1 MKFSLKLLLLV
12 LLCWPTTVFA
22 ALPQQV
28 QGDFAVID
36 GVVVMPLDNE
46 YIVELATQDNLNI
59 GDILTLVKPG
69 KKILHP
75 QTGEVIGSIDQV
87 VGFLQVTRILS
98 GYSYAKVLTP
108 GLQPEN
114 GAKLKRFEQVPVT
127 FVVGSAQDNNELVR
141 QFKVNLPQLQWLAD
155 NQTEHALLSFV
166 LQGDS
171 LEVKTA
177 EGDLLHRY
185 KITADQQLAMS
196 SSPPRPAVS
205 APTASGPQP
214 GALQKIVTTL
224 MGNVYQKGDEQFA
237 EMDAAIIR
245 QRQTEEGGLWLG
257 PELNGS
263 SWGITVGDFDGDGQQ
278 ETALVLDNTLLI
290 ARINAG
296 KFTQLAEV
304 TIPESLQVLSLDS
317 IDLDGD
323 GRDELYLSAQGNYV
337 ASSFVVE
344 FTGDKYEIVI
354 KNIRW
359 LLRVVDLAD
368 GSGRS
373 LIGQR
378 MGHQDKTYIRDMF
391 QVRREGDRLVR
402 GPALKLPEKLNLFSF
417 VAFPDDR
424 NALNYSHLTGD
435 DYLKVFNPEG
445 VELWN
450 SADYYGGSENCF
462 TIRQEYTNE
471 MLIPTCVSSRQVRT
485 PNNQILVVQ
494 NDGQRIVERYQ
505 KFKRS
510 RVVSLSWNGLAMVEN
525 WRTASQNGYLSD
537 FVLADA
543 DNDGAAEIVMAVK
556 FKHAGLIDKA
566 RSAVVIYEM
575 N

>member
-1 MKFSLKLLLLV
+1 
-12 LLCWPTTVFA
+12 
-22 ALPQQV
+22 
-28 QGDFAVID
+28 
-36 GVVVMPLDNE
+36 E
-46 YIVELATQDNLNI
+46 YIVDMNDQDNLSI
-59 GDILTLVKPG
+59 GDILSLVKPG

-75 QTGEVIGSIDQV
+75 QTGEVIGSVDQAI
-87 VGFLQVTRILS
+87 GFLQVTRILS

-114 GAKLKRFEQVPVT
+114 GAQLKRFEQVPASFVT
-127 FVVGSAQDNNELVR
+127 GTDADSNELIR
-141 QFKVNLPQLQWLAD
+141 QFKVNLPQLLWLAD
-155 NQTEHALLSFV
+155 NQTEYALLTFAM
-166 LQGDS
+166 QGNS
-171 LEVKTA
+171 LEVKTVG
-177 EGDLLHRY
+177 GDLLHRY
-185 KITADQQLAMS
+185 KLTADQQLAVT
-196 SSPPRPAVS
+196 SPSPRPSVS
-205 APTASGPQP
+205 APTSTGAQTGP
-214 GALQKIVTTL
+214 LQKIVTTL

-263 SWGITVGDFDGDGQQ
+263 SWGISVGDFDGDGQQ

-296 KFTQLAEV
+296 KFNQLAEV

-317 IDLDGD
+317 IDLNGD

-337 ASSFVVE
+337 VSSFVVE
-344 FTGDKYEIVI
+344 FTGDGYEIVM

-368 GSGRS
+368 GSGRT
-373 LIGQR
+373 LLGQR
-378 MGHQDKTYIRDMF
+378 MGHQEKAYINDIF
-391 QVRREGDRLVR
+391 KIEREGDRLVQ
-402 GPALKLPEKLNLFSF
+402 GPSIELPESLNIFSF
-417 VAFPDDR
+417 VPFLDDR
-424 NALNYSHLTGD
+424 NALNYAHLTDG
-435 DYLKVFNPEG
+435 DYLKVFNQDG

-462 TIRQEYTNE
+462 NIRQEYTNE
-471 MLIPTCVSSRQVRT
+471 ILIPTCVSSRQVRT
-485 PNNQILVVQ
+485 PNNQILEVQ

-505 KFKRS
+505 KFQRS
-510 RVVSLSWNGLAMVEN
+510 RIVSLSWNGLSMVEN

-543 DNDGAAEIVMAVK
+543 DNDGTAEIVMAVK

-566 RSAVVIYEM
+566 RSAVVIYEL